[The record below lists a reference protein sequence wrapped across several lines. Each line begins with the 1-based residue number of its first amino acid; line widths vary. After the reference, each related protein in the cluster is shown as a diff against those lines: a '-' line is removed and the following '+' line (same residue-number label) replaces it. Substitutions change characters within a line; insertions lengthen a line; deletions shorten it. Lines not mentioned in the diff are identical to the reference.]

1 MEQEAP
7 DKSIGRPS
15 EYPSEPTVAPAE
27 AVVSEPTDNH
37 VEAISKE
44 TEIPSEAISR
54 EMEIPVEGFSNG
66 TEIPVEAEN
75 KETESPAETSDSPK
89 EIPLKMPNNPE
100 LSERKTPKS
109 LKAKS
114 KILKKPVAVKGL
126 QNIQKKINPQVQG
139 KRKKKKNIVLQ
150 GNKAI
155 ENNKEEVAKKEISRE
170 GNQLEIIANKE
181 HTEKSN
187 QAQKNNEKII
197 ESNNSLRNRK
207 RGAKRGLGKQIQHEN
222 IANEEHAETSRQVEK
237 NKEKI
242 NESEKSQHKR
252 KKGENNGGSDR
263 NLENKQ
269 NKGKNADTD
278 KSPATG
284 KKEKIEGLIFMCSG
298 KTKPDC
304 FRYNV
309 MGVSIGKKDVV
320 LGIRRGLK
328 LFLYDFDLKLLY
340 GVYKASSSGGIRL
353 EPKAFGGAFPA
364 QVRFDVH
371 KDCIP
376 LPESVFRKA
385 IKENYNDKKKF
396 KTELTS
402 KQVRKLIALFRP
414 AETRPLVSI
423 RSPPAAT
430 IRDKGTHEREREP
443 HSRTAR
449 KRESRSHWE
458 EQARDTHG
466 RGDSRSHRQP
476 AHERDHHRGHR
487 EVRRQESPRNLYLTE
502 KEYRTYGLR
511 GERRNL
517 TPPVHI
523 PDPPSETYWRD
534 YDREQLLRLPHVP
547 SRDTVPAADPPYL
560 SERDYQAYALSARR
574 EVPLDPYA
582 KDPYHSYYYG
592 SSIVDRYLPPQ
603 RREDIPLSSS
613 YSISGRREAY
623 LIETNPLR
631 RRETDQLERLD
642 RLYSTYGSETL
653 PADRQT
659 YHLARTEADLLPAS
673 SRYPSSSY
681 THR

>member
-27 AVVSEPTDNH
+27 VVVSEPTDNH

-44 TEIPSEAISR
+44 TEIPSEEITR
-54 EMEIPVEGFSNG
+54 EMEIPIEGFSNR

-89 EIPLKMPNNPE
+89 EIPLKMLNNPE
-100 LSERKTPKS
+100 SSERKTPKS

-114 KILKKPVAVKGL
+114 KILKKPVAVKGV

-170 GNQLEIIANKE
+170 GNQPEIIANKE

-197 ESNNSLRNRK
+197 ESNNSLRKRK
-207 RGAKRGLGKQIQHEN
+207 RGAKRGSGKQIQHEN

-242 NESEKSQHKR
+242 NESEKSQQKR

-263 NLENKQ
+263 DLENKR

-340 GVYKASSSGGIRL
+340 GVYKAASSGGIRL

-364 QVRFDVH
+364 QVIYQLS
-371 KDCIP
+371 DCC
-376 LPESVFRKA
+376 
-385 IKENYNDKKKF
+385 
-396 KTELTS
+396 
-402 KQVRKLIALFRP
+402 LF
-414 AETRPLVSI
+414 VS
-423 RSPPAAT
+423 
-430 IRDKGTHEREREP
+430 
-443 HSRTAR
+443 
-449 KRESRSHWE
+449 
-458 EQARDTHG
+458 
-466 RGDSRSHRQP
+466 
-476 AHERDHHRGHR
+476 
-487 EVRRQESPRNLYLTE
+487 
-502 KEYRTYGLR
+502 
-511 GERRNL
+511 
-517 TPPVHI
+517 
-523 PDPPSETYWRD
+523 
-534 YDREQLLRLPHVP
+534 
-547 SRDTVPAADPPYL
+547 
-560 SERDYQAYALSARR
+560 
-574 EVPLDPYA
+574 
-582 KDPYHSYYYG
+582 
-592 SSIVDRYLPPQ
+592 
-603 RREDIPLSSS
+603 
-613 YSISGRREAY
+613 
-623 LIETNPLR
+623 
-631 RRETDQLERLD
+631 
-642 RLYSTYGSETL
+642 
-653 PADRQT
+653 
-659 YHLARTEADLLPAS
+659 
-673 SRYPSSSY
+673 
-681 THR
+681 